1 MTDFRSF
8 NISNAII
15 EALEKDNILVPT
27 PIQQESIPLFLEG
40 YDLIGQAQT
49 GTGKTFAYAI
59 PVIEK
64 LDVNSKQVE
73 ALILCPTR
81 ELSIQVSNE
90 INKLI
95 KENKKIK
102 TATIYGGE
110 SYEKQFKELRLN
122 PQIVIGTPGRIIDMM
137 EKKKLSF
144 ANIKTLILDEADEM
158 LKMGFQDDLEKIL
171 SEMPKERQTGLFSAT
186 MPPFIKN
193 ITKKYMNDPK
203 IVKIEAKTLTVEAIE
218 EKVYFCKRDSKKDLL
233 IRLLDYNQFK
243 CVMIFA
249 NTKAMVDELVLFLQK
264 EGFRCDGLHGDLKQ
278 NMRDRV
284 MQSFRTSNV
293 DILVATDV
301 AARGID
307 VDGIDCVIN
316 FDVPNE
322 NELYVHRIGRTA
334 RAGMTGTAL
343 TIATSKSKGRISDI
357 ENYTKRKIIKDEI
370 PSVKDINTMLNKKLY
385 LTILDNIEKYKDIHE
400 YDSLITKLARLN
412 SDPVPLLNALLK
424 MIDYNKREYNEIEIL
439 HYNDNKK
446 NDKKS
451 NKNNKEDKNKKS
463 KGKDNNQGGFTIIE
477 INLGEE
483 DKIRPNQLVNFFH
496 DEYMIHREHFGKIII
511 NKNKTFFEV
520 KREALRFFKQTKKKF
535 NNKTITFKEINT
547 LPKKHTGNMSI
558 DENK

>member
-1 MTDFRSF
+1 MSNFRDFK
-8 NISNAII
+8 ISNAII
-15 EALEKDNILVPT
+15 EALEKDNIFEPT
-27 PIQQESIPLFLEG
+27 PIQEGSIPLFLDG

-49 GTGKTFAYAI
+49 GTGKTFAYSI
-59 PVIEK
+59 PLIERLNK
-64 LDVNSKQVE
+64 NSKYVE

-95 KENKKIK
+95 NNDKKIK

-144 ANIKTLILDEADEM
+144 KNIKTLILDEADEM
-158 LKMGFQDDLEKIL
+158 LKMGFQEDLEKIL
-171 SEMPKERQTGLFSAT
+171 SEMPEDRQTGLFSAT
-186 MPPFIKN
+186 MPAFIKN
-193 ITKKYMNDPK
+193 ITKKYMHEPK
-203 IVKIEAKTLTVEAIE
+203 VVKIEAKTLTVEAID

-264 EGFRCDGLHGDLKQ
+264 EGFRCDGIHGDLKQ

-307 VDGIDCVIN
+307 IDGIDCVIN

-334 RAGMTGTAL
+334 RAGMTGTAI
-343 TIATSKSKGRISDI
+343 TIATSHSKGRISDI
-357 ENYTKRKIIKDEI
+357 ENYTKRKIKREEI
-370 PSVKDINTMLNKKLY
+370 PSIKDINTTLNKKLY
-385 LTILDNIEKYKDIHE
+385 LTILDNVEKYKDIHD
-400 YDSLITKLARLN
+400 YDALISKLARIN
-412 SDPVPLLNALLK
+412 SDPVPVLNALLK
-424 MIDYNKREYNEIEIL
+424 MIDFNKREYKEIEIMR
-439 HYNDNKK
+439 YNDNK
-446 NDKKS
+446 
-451 NKNNKEDKNKKS
+451 DKNKKDKDKKS
-463 KGKDNNQGGFTIIE
+463 KSSDKNNKKDSKEKSFVIMETNI
-477 INLGEE
+477 GED
-483 DKIRPNQLVNFFH
+483 DKVRPNQLVNFFH
-496 DEYMIHREHFGKIII
+496 DEYMIHREHFGKIVIT
-511 NKNKTFFEV
+511 KNKTYFEV
-520 KREALRFFKQTKKKF
+520 KKEALRFFSQSKKKF
-535 NNKTITFKEINT
+535 NNKKLTFKEINT
-547 LPKKHTGNMSI
+547 LPKKKG
-558 DENK
+558 